1 MRLFLDTNIFPEF
14 INRRAQYESV
24 CHLIDAI
31 VEGKHSACISTGCIY
46 TLSFLF
52 ERSLKAQGIHK
63 PEQTA
68 RLRSYLTEVLHVA
81 ELVDLSHYAAEQAI
95 NDEHFS
101 DIEMSAAVQEVLI
114 YSGSKEISKN
124 FRIFLHFVQNN
135 HYLCTQV
142 SANRRKRR
150 KLRLLCANTAILGA
164 CRGD

>member
-31 VEGKHSACISTGCIY
+31 VEGNHSACISTGCIY

-101 DIEMSAAVQEVLI
+101 DIEDSFQYQCALENGCDVFVTINVDDFKNADQLQIEILTPAA
-114 YSGSKEISKN
+114 
-124 FRIFLHFVQNN
+124 FVEK
-135 HYLCTQV
+135 YL
-142 SANRRKRR
+142 
-150 KLRLLCANTAILGA
+150 
-164 CRGD
+164 